1 MELQKLQ
8 KTSSTENSKSF
19 KCEICKDT
27 EVIFCKDEQG
37 ISFVRECSCKK
48 INDSKRRLA
57 RTALANKADKYKL
70 DTYIAT
76 EQWQKSILSSAVS
89 FINNFK
95 DNWYYIG
102 GQVGSGKTHIC
113 TGITLE
119 LSFNHSLSF
128 DYILFNKKMTELKQ
142 IKFSNDEDK
151 KEKYREN
158 MQRLFEIDILFIDD
172 LYKIEPSRADLDILF
187 DIINE
192 RYLSNKTCIISS
204 EKTIKEIFSY
214 DEAIASRIFEK
225 CGEYAIG
232 IAKDINKN
240 YRLKSLD
247 TL

>member
-1 MELQKLQ
+1 M
-8 KTSSTENSKSF
+8 
-19 KCEICKDT
+19 
-27 EVIFCKDEQG
+27 
-37 ISFVRECSCKK
+37 K
-48 INDSKRRLA
+48 I
-57 RTALANKADKYKL
+57 
-70 DTYIAT
+70 
-76 EQWQKSILSSAVS
+76 
-89 FINNFK
+89 
-95 DNWYYIG
+95 
-102 GQVGSGKTHIC
+102 
-113 TGITLE
+113 
-119 LSFNHSLSF
+119 
-128 DYILFNKKMTELKQ
+128 
-142 IKFSNDEDK
+142 